1 AYTTPLDLTD
11 FSVSARTQLGFK
23 LTRMVARFDVEND
36 ASKSMFTIESV
47 SMGNGRTGATYF
59 PVKVLGTEPAAD
71 GDLITYPVR
80 DYVADQT
87 TASPKGTGVFYSYP
101 SPVGDGGYLILSGT
115 YAANKTDN
123 IPVTYRVPFKPAG
136 NETGNYIEVAHNH
149 RYMVKITDADEY
161 HLDFTLNVADWADEG
176 TVDNYKPDNDF
187 SKDALA
193 LADVGNSPEVK
204 LLADGRVMM
213 TTEAAKTLAF
223 TIASNNVKVEGIT
236 EKLDYAGGDEW
247 LVVDGERTNTTKAS
261 MLTTFTYKTADG
273 IGSMSN
279 FRPVTIQLTNV
290 ASGKTLDVIVV
301 PKDQTG
307 PEISLV
313 EEESNDNT
321 YNAATRTV
329 TLLNED
335 GQAIQLKATAVA
347 IPGESPETGSS
358 TVSADNWIQVSP
370 ASSAEAEGVY
380 TITLPTA
387 KDNATYTTTLTFT
400 STATGAKTTVNVKLK
415 EASPSI

>member
-1 AYTTPLDLTD
+1 MA
-11 FSVSARTQLGFK
+11 
-23 LTRMVARFDVEND
+23 
-36 ASKSMFTIESV
+36 
-47 SMGNGRTGATYF
+47 
-59 PVKVLGTEPAAD
+59 
-71 GDLITYPVR
+71 
-80 DYVADQT
+80 
-87 TASPKGTGVFYSYP
+87 
-101 SPVGDGGYLILSGT
+101 
-115 YAANKTDN
+115 
-123 IPVTYRVPFKPAG
+123 VTYKVPFKPAG

-193 LADVGNSPEVK
+193 LADAGNSTEVK

-213 TTEAAKTLAF
+213 TAEVSKTLAF

-247 LVVDGERTNTTKAS
+247 LVIDGERTNTTKAS

-313 EEESNDNT
+313 AEEGNTNT
-321 YNAATRTV
+321 YNATTRTV
-329 TLLNED
+329 TLLNEN
-335 GQAIQLKATAVA
+335 GQAVQLKATAVA

-358 TVSADNWIQVSP
+358 VASTDNWIQVSP

-380 TITLPTA
+380 TVTLPAA

-400 STATGAKTTVNVKLK
+400 STVTGAKTTVNVKLK